1 MVSWMLILTHT
12 ISRKIMIRRFD
23 LACGCSSEKNI
34 YRLVVVLR
42 TPKLLGGGMDYM
54 KRKDCKNEYE
64 KQVRTMIFI
73 ER

>member
-34 YRLVVVLR
+34 HRLVVVLR
-42 TPKLLGGGMDYM
+42 TPKLLGGG
-54 KRKDCKNEYE
+54 NGLYE
-64 KQVRTMIFI
+64 K
-73 ER
+73 EKL